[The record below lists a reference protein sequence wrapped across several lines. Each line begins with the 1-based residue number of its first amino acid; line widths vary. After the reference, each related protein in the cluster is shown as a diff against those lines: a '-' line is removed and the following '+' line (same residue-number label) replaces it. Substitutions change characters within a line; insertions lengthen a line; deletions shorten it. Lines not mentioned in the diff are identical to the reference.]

1 MRWGS
6 LDEPDTR
13 AMHGNARVPAPPT
26 GGHHGWRPSPR
37 VRRVVEVALPLLTA
51 AVAVVAIPAAH
62 AEGPGYGGAADKLSV
77 SWSGSATPTPA
88 TTTAPTPATTAAPT
102 ASSTSAAPVPD
113 ASSSSV
119 SSDPQPAAATA
130 SDSAAT
136 STTPPPATPGD
147 VAVPAGS
154 GGRGTGVV
162 VPKAAATVQGSGLH
176 VGGVGFRGLSTVTV
190 RVGSQPVFLARVDA
204 TGTLSVSAPPS
215 AADAISAGTSVVA
228 LGRSPS
234 GTSKTLVGSVPPRPN
249 GTGPVDLVP
258 WVALAVLVALVG
270 RWLVRRVGT
279 TVSRVSEG

>member
-1 MRWGS
+1 MDGTS
-6 LDEPDTR
+6 
-13 AMHGNARVPAPPT
+13 HVPARPA
-26 GGHHGWRPSPR
+26 GGHHGWRPSRR
-37 VRRVVEVALPLLTA
+37 VRRAVEIALPLLTA

-77 SWSGSATPTPA
+77 TWTGPATSTPA
-88 TTTAPTPATTAAPT
+88 TTTSPTAAPT
-102 ASSTSAAPVPD
+102 AAP
-113 ASSSSV
+113 
-119 SSDPQPAAATA
+119 TA

-136 STTPPPATPGD
+136 TTTTSTATPGD

-162 VPKAAATVQGSGLH
+162 APRAAVTRQGSGLH

-190 RVGSQPVFLARVDA
+190 RVGSQPVFLARVDS
-204 TGTLSVSAPPS
+204 TGTLSVTAPPS

-258 WVALAVLVALVG
+258 WVALAALVALFG
-270 RWLVRRVGT
+270 SWLVRRVGT
-279 TVSRVSEG
+279 TASRVREG